1 MMKAILGT
9 LSGFALIAFS
19 YLCITLAITAR
30 TTGKH
35 LSAAMMKVGDTVT
48 RVNTTLDKIN
58 GKGGTL
64 QQTTETIV
72 RVKDLITLSQVTLQ
86 KQQKS
91 IAQFDNEMD
100 VLSDNVNSAVQE
112 TRDNANALSHSA
124 VNTMQFA
131 NDALVGIQN
140 DTVEV
145 HTDLVTLN
153 AATANINAMLPDIQ
167 ATAKNVNGMTADGKE
182 TTAMAKDWLHGIL
195 HPTWATRI
203 KNAMLDVLQHLP
215 VP

>member
-19 YLCITLAITAR
+19 FLCLTLAIQTVNV
-30 TTGKH
+30 GKH
-35 LSAAMMKVGDTVT
+35 VSRTLTDADTAISKV
-48 RVNTTLDKIN
+48 NNTLDKIN

-72 RVKDLITLSQVTLQ
+72 RVKDLITLSQLTLNR
-86 KQQKS
+86 QQKS
-91 IAQFDNEMD
+91 IAAFDKNLATTM
-100 VLSDNVNSAVQE
+100 DNVNLLVSQ
-112 TRDNANALSHSA
+112 TTANENSLTTDTE
-124 VNTMQFA
+124 NTMQFA

-140 DTVEV
+140 ATVEA

-153 AATANINAMLPDIQ
+153 AVTANINAMLPDIQ

-182 TTAMAKDWLHGIL
+182 TTAMAKDWLHGVL